1 VKVLATIALGAVGLG
16 LVTACGGDGDDG
28 TSTPRAVV
36 GGKPVVT
43 KSGQRVQVFKLLE
56 GSAADTALHKFI
68 FVSGQIC
75 NTRDNGFAPRSRFT
89 LELDHKR
96 TVRPDPTLRTGGTPA
111 VLSATSGMA
120 TPNGGCIDGWDG
132 FGVNATD
139 RVTAVIF
146 TPDIRRH
153 PGANQVRFAL
163 PPRQTPPTTQFPSE
177 SGKVGDTK
185 LSGFP
190 DGFPL
195 PTGTQVL
202 TSSTQPYG
210 GAEASV
216 SLPIGL
222 ASASRFFRTELPHHG
237 FIAVECGE
245 PAVDG
250 RGVYAQTVGFR
261 AEPLPEEAVPSS
273 EKPSGGVISI
283 VRSAATE
290 GESSMATIKLNQ
302 LDPACEGYIDF
313 DPNNEPVVR

>member
-1 VKVLATIALGAVGLG
+1 
-16 LVTACGGDGDDG
+16 
-28 TSTPRAVV
+28 
-36 GGKPVVT
+36 
-43 KSGQRVQVFKLLE
+43 
-56 GSAADTALHKFI
+56 
-68 FVSGQIC
+68 
-75 NTRDNGFAPRSRFT
+75 
-89 LELDHKR
+89 
-96 TVRPDPTLRTGGTPA
+96 
-111 VLSATSGMA
+111 MA

-146 TPDIRRH
+146 TPDVRH
-153 PGANQVRFAL
+153 PRSNQVRFAL
-163 PPRQTPPTTQFPSE
+163 PSRQTPPTTQFPSE
-177 SGKVGDTK
+177 SREGGDTQ
-185 LSGFP
+185 LQGFP

-210 GAEASV
+210 GAEANISV
-216 SLPIGL
+216 PIGP
-222 ASASRFFRTELPHHG
+222 ASASRFFRTELPRHG

-245 PAVDG
+245 AAVDD

-283 VRSAATE
+283 VRSPATE
-290 GESSMATIKLNQ
+290 GESSVATIKLNQ

-313 DPNNEPVVR
+313 DPNNKPVVR

>member
-16 LVTACGGDGDDG
+16 LVAACGGDGDDG

-96 TVRPDPTLRTGGTPA
+96 TVRLDPTLRTGGTPA

-139 RVTAVIF
+139 RVAAVIF
-146 TPDIRRH
+146 TPDVRKPR
-153 PGANQVRFAL
+153 ANPVRFAL

-177 SGKVGDTK
+177 SGKVGDPQ
-185 LSGFP
+185 LRGFP

-202 TSSTQPYG
+202 SSSTQPYG

-216 SLPIGL
+216 SVPISP
-222 ASASRFFRTELPHHG
+222 ASVSRFFRTELPRHG

-245 PAVDG
+245 AAVDD
-250 RGVYAQTVGFR
+250 RGVSAQIVGFR
-261 AEPLPEEAVPSS
+261 AEPLPEDAVPSS
-273 EKPSGGVISI
+273 EKPSGGAISI
-283 VRSAATE
+283 VRSAATD
-290 GESSMATIKLNQ
+290 GESSLATIKLNQ
-302 LDPACEGYIDF
+302 LHPACEGYIDF
-313 DPNNEPVVR
+313 DPNNKPVVR

>member
-1 VKVLATIALGAVGLG
+1 VAKVIASIALGAAS
-16 LVTACGGDGDDG
+16 LVLVAACGDDG
-28 TSTPRAVV
+28 NGGTSTQRAVV
-36 GGKPVVT
+36 GGKPVET
-43 KSGQRVQVFKLLE
+43 KSGQRVQVLKLLE
-56 GSAADTALHKFI
+56 EPAADPTLGKFI
-68 FVSGQIC
+68 LLSGQIC
-75 NTRDNGFAPRSRFT
+75 NTRQSGSVPRSRFT

-96 TVRPDPTLRTGGTPA
+96 TIRPDPLVQHSGSPA

-120 TPNGGCIDGWDG
+120 TPNGGCIDGWDA
-132 FGVNATD
+132 FAVNAPD
-139 RVTAVIF
+139 QVTGVF
-146 TPDIRRH
+146 YTPDVRH
-153 PGANQVRFAL
+153 PGSNQVRFAL
-163 PPRQTPPTTQFPSE
+163 PPARTVPPTQFPSE
-177 SGKVGDTK
+177 SGEVGETK
-185 LSGFP
+185 LRGFP

-216 SLPIGL
+216 SVPIGP

-245 PAVDG
+245 AAVDD

-290 GESSMATIKLNQ
+290 GESSVATIKLNQ
-302 LDPACEGYIDF
+302 LDPACEGYINF
-313 DPNNEPVVR
+313 DPNNKPVVK

>member
-1 VKVLATIALGAVGLG
+1 MTKGLAIIALGAATLG
-16 LVTACGGDGDDG
+16 LVAACGGGDDG
-28 TSTPRAVV
+28 TSTQRAVV

-43 KSGQRVQVFKLLE
+43 KSGQRVRVAKLLE

-75 NTRDNGFAPRSRFT
+75 NTRQSVSVPRSRFT

-96 TVRPDPTLRTGGTPA
+96 TIRPDPTLRTGGTPA

-146 TPDIRRH
+146 TPDVRKPR
-153 PGANQVRFAL
+153 ANPVRFAL
-163 PPRQTPPTTQFPSE
+163 PPRRTPPTTQFPSE

-185 LSGFP
+185 LPGFP

-210 GAEASV
+210 AAEASV
-216 SLPIGL
+216 SVPISP
-222 ASASRFFRTELPHHG
+222 ASASRFFRSELPNHG

-245 PAVDG
+245 AAVDG

-290 GESSMATIKLNQ
+290 GESSVATIKLNQ

-313 DPNNEPVVR
+313 DPNNKPVVR